1 MQIWC
6 RKYRK
11 MVVISWKWS
20 LCLLLCWFASCTR
33 DLIGFLKLDKSMISC
48 KNSESWFQKIF
59 RLRRAFFHEPIIC
72 SYIQASHY
80 KVRRCA
86 THAIT
91 HLITFWCVTN
101 HAPRLVVETLKK
113 ETVNKRVP
121 KQNHE
126 GFDDT
131 TTYLLYFL
139 WRKFAFLLKMKMKQ
153 K

>member
-1 MQIWC
+1 M
-6 RKYRK
+6 RYDNRPFARYRRHY
-11 MVVISWKWS
+11 VSQCS
-20 LCLLLCWFASCTR
+20 LGRLLNIRHS
-33 DLIGFLKLDKSMISC
+33 
-48 KNSESWFQKIF
+48 
-59 RLRRAFFHEPIIC
+59 
-72 SYIQASHY
+72 
-80 KVRRCA
+80 
-86 THAIT
+86 HAIT

-139 WRKFAFLLKMKMKQ
+139 
-153 K
+153 